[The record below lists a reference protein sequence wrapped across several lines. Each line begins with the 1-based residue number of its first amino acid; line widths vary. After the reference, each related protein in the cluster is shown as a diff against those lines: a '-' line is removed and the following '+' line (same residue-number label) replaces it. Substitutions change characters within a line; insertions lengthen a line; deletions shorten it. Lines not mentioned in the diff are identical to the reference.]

1 MLSGTGKP
9 FERGQARRGGSALF
23 RPVVALVRRWP
34 FVSFFV
40 LAVFSN
46 LWGSS
51 FNISYNYCLIVENYL
66 RRPAQQ
72 DAWDL
77 LLILYNALAYPSCL
91 LLMLYLLWPLARCLR
106 DLRAG
111 VPVAPARLERCRR
124 LLVNLPWYQVCVNL
138 LGWAPGALVFPLG
151 ICLLGGWDNAGPI
164 WLHFFISFL
173 VSALLTTVQT
183 FFFLEA
189 FLVEVI
195 YPEFFRD
202 ARPAEVLGTLRV
214 PLGWRLFLYW
224 LAVGVVPLV
233 ALLAVA
239 LNFIPGHVD
248 KFPLLRQLAL
258 GTAICGLLT
267 SGVISWM
274 VGRNL
279 VSWVLAHAEATGQI
293 TLGRYDYRIR
303 EKRPD
308 EFGQLTD
315 GFNDMAAA
323 LERAR
328 YVRQRFGQFFR
339 PDVRDEI
346 LEYEG
351 LGGEVQEITVVFLDI
366 RGFTRRSAGEP
377 PEQVVALLNRFFSLA
392 VAAIEA
398 HGGWVDKFLGDG
410 VMALFGAPRARRD
423 HADRAVR
430 AMREVVSG
438 LGRLNKELSAQG
450 QAPLAV
456 GAGIHTGAAL
466 VGCIGATLPRPDGR
480 DDMHCTF
487 TAIGETVNLAQRL
500 EQLTKECGGP
510 ILLSEQTRQRLREQV
525 PLKCLGPRQVPGFAC
540 PVVIYRVDEPAV
552 ADAV

>member
-1 MLSGTGKP
+1 MLSAPGKKL
-9 FERGQARRGGSALF
+9 ERGSTLLRAALA
-23 RPVVALVRRWP
+23 VARRWP

-66 RRPAQQ
+66 RLPAQQ

-77 LLILYNALAYPSCL
+77 LLILYNAVAYPACV
-91 LLMLYLLWPLARCLR
+91 LLMLYLLRPLARCLR

-111 VPVAPARLERCRR
+111 VPVGPARLERCRR

-138 LGWAPGALVFPLG
+138 LGWTPGALVFPLG

-164 WLHFFISFL
+164 WLHFLVSFL
-173 VSALLTTVQT
+173 VSALLTAVQT

-214 PLGWRLFLYW
+214 RLGWRLALYW
-224 LAVGVVPLV
+224 LATGVVPVV

-239 LNFIPGHVD
+239 LNFVPAHAD
-248 KFPLLRQLAL
+248 KFPLLRQLAM
-258 GTAICGLLT
+258 GTAVCGLLT
-267 SGVISWM
+267 SGIISWM

-279 VSWVLAHAEATGQI
+279 VYWVLAHAEATEQI
-293 TLGRYDYRIR
+293 TLGRYDYRIPA
-303 EKRPD
+303 KRPD
-308 EFGQLTD
+308 ELGQLTD
-315 GFNDMAAA
+315 GFNDMAAE
-323 LERAR
+323 LERGR

-346 LEYEG
+346 LQYEG

-366 RGFTRRSAGEP
+366 RGFTRRCAGEP
-377 PEQVVALLNRFFSLA
+377 PERVVALLNRFFSLA

-430 AMREVVSG
+430 ALREVVAG
-438 LGRLNKELSAQG
+438 MGRLNKELSVQG

-466 VGCIGATLPRPDGR
+466 VGCIGATLRLPDGR

-510 ILLSEQTRQRLREQV
+510 VLLSEQTRQRLSEPV
-525 PLKCLGPRQVPGFAC
+525 ALECLGPRQVPGFAG
-540 PVVIYRVDEPAV
+540 PVVVYRLGEPAK
-552 ADAV
+552 ADAVR